1 MKSKIPPLKKLISIP
16 FLLTM
21 VLAISVFFISANF
34 LENSGSNF
42 STNVISPEWNQFQSV
57 SLQDSSIQGVP
68 WTGEPG
74 ITLTVDQLMAQESIL
89 PKAHYP
95 VIKSK
100 GNPDIDEGKYPEIPA
115 DPNSLDV
122 SQWPPR
128 NPDQKNIE
136 QNQTDNPQTVGA
148 NFLGIVVSESGYIP
162 PDTQGDVGPT
172 QVMICANGRLK
183 VFSKTGVVG
192 GLNIDMDLFFVS
204 VRNGQA
210 TGDCH
215 IRYDRLSA
223 RWFVVAFNFGAPNRL
238 LIAMSSGPTITNSSS
253 FTFFQFQQ
261 DLVGTPGADLGAFA
275 DYPTL
280 GVDKFAL
287 YIGCNMFTSGG
298 SYIGTS
304 AWVVNKTNL
313 IANTLTVTGFHG
325 ISSGS
330 VEGPRTPQGVDNDD
344 PSATQG
350 YFIGVSNFSYSRLT
364 IRRVTNPGGTPS
376 LSGNLNISVPTTGP
390 SINVPALGTFPP
402 YLDGIDD
409 RLYAAEIHKNKI
421 TGTITLW
428 TSHHTQVNSSGVYNA
443 GGGRLGSRW
452 YEITNLTS
460 TPSLVQSGTL
470 FDPVVSNPKSYFMPS
485 CAMSGQGHMAIA
497 ATGAGAAD
505 YAKVYGAGRLR
516 TDALGTI
523 QSATLMQSSTTSYNL
538 WDGSRVRWGDYSQTV
553 VDPTDDQ
560 TMWTFQE
567 YCNATDSWGVR
578 AIQLKAPPPA
588 TPSSSSVVNIDAGQS
603 SVNIVITGTSVSGSE
618 FFDPGADAGG
628 PGFANHINAS
638 ISGTV
643 TVNNKTFNS
652 PTQVTL
658 NISTVGSPVG
668 LKNITITNPDGQT
681 ATGNNLINIQANSN
695 DVLNLTSLI
704 QGFYDPATNLM
715 VRDTMRV
722 YVRNA
727 TAPYAVID
735 SGKVFLTNTGTG
747 AITFTKTFNSVNYY
761 LEFRHRNSIATWSK
775 SPGQSFTSY
784 ALTYDLS
791 SAAAQA
797 FGSNQKQVDTSP
809 VKFAVY
815 GGDSDK
821 DGSIDAADVSN
832 TENAATNNLSGYVQ
846 TDYTGDDY
854 VDGSDLSIVENNAA
868 ASVAVVTP

>member
-1 MKSKIPPLKKLISIP
+1 MKSKISSLKKLISIP
-16 FLLTM
+16 VLLTL
-21 VLAISVFFISANF
+21 VLIVSVFFISANF
-34 LENSGSNF
+34 SENSGNNF
-42 STNVISPEWNQFQSV
+42 NAKVISPEWNQFATV
-57 SLQDSSIQGVP
+57 SLPDSSIQGVP

-74 ITLTVDQLMAQESIL
+74 ITMTVDQLMEQESML

-95 VIKSK
+95 IIKSK
-100 GNPDIDEGKYPEIPA
+100 GNPDIDEDKYPEIPP

-128 NPDQKNIE
+128 NADQKEIQE
-136 QNQTDNPQTVGA
+136 NQTDNPQTVGA
-148 NFLGIVVSESGYIP
+148 SFQGIVLSESGYIP

-172 QVMICANGRLK
+172 QVLICANGRLK
-183 VFSKTGVVG
+183 VFSKTGVLG
-192 GLNIDMDLFFVS
+192 GLDINMDSFFSS

-215 IRYDRLSA
+215 IRYDRLTA
-223 RWFVVAFNFGAPNRL
+223 RWFIVAFNFGAPNRI
-238 LIAMSSGPTITNSSS
+238 LIAKSSGSTITNSSS

-304 AWVVNKTNL
+304 VWVVNKTNL
-313 IANTLTVTGFHG
+313 IANTLTVTAFHG
-325 ISSGS
+325 ISSS
-330 VEGPRTPQGVDNDD
+330 STEGPRSPQGVENDD
-344 PSATQG
+344 PSATEG
-350 YFIGVSNFSYSRLT
+350 YFIGVSSFSYSRLT
-364 IRRVTNPGGTPS
+364 IRRVSNPGGTPA
-376 LSGNLNISVPTTGP
+376 LSGNLNVAVPTTGAT
-390 SINVPALGTFPP
+390 INAPCLGTPAP
-402 YLDGIDD
+402 NLDGIDD

-421 TGTITLW
+421 TGAITLW
-428 TSHHTQVNSSGVYNA
+428 TSHHTKVDAGGVYRSF
-443 GGGRLGSRW
+443 GDRLGSRW
-452 YEITNLTS
+452 YEVTNLTT

-470 FDPVVSNPKSYFMPS
+470 FDNSATNPKSYFMSS
-485 CAMSGQGHMAIA
+485 CVMSGQGHMAIGC
-497 ATGAGAAD
+497 TGAGAANRAEI
-505 YAKVYGAGRLR
+505 YAAGRLR
-516 TDALGTI
+516 TDALGSI
-523 QSATLMQSSTTSYNL
+523 QTPTLVQSSSTAYTLIGN
-538 WDGSRVRWGDYSQTV
+538 GRIRWGDYSQTV

-603 SVNIVITGTSVSGSE
+603 SFNIVLTGTSASGSE

-747 AITFTKTFNSVNYY
+747 SITFTKTFNSVNYY